1 MRSAVEAIKIVYQ
14 EQEISVTVSIGVGA
28 IRTEENLDDLFQRAD
43 QALYNTKQ
51 LGSNYVAVS
60 EPDSRE

>member
-28 IRTEENLDDLFQRAD
+28 IRPEENLDDLFQRAD
-43 QALYNTKQ
+43 QSSIKHQTTRA
-51 LGSNYVAVS
+51 
-60 EPDSRE
+60 